1 MGKAPQKFQSRL
13 QLTLLVTIGS
23 WLVGAQVAGAQIGA
37 GVVPLPGANWGPAE
51 ADDETTTYAS
61 HVAPILQ
68 ENCVICHRTGSIGPM
83 SLVSYEQAKQ
93 FAPLIKSKVANRLMP
108 PWPLDKSVG
117 IQQFKNDISLTDDEI
132 ATIVRWV
139 DEGAPLG
146 DPAALP
152 EPLEWPEWEDA
163 WKYGEVFN
171 RPPDMVIRSPAYTVV
186 ANGMD
191 QTPPLRATLDELR
204 EERWIRAI
212 EIRSATPETRMVFHH
227 ANTSILMP
235 GESSD
240 DMERAELAASAM
252 GLEGY
257 IYPDDTGRVIRPGST
272 VSFNMHLVPIDHDVE
287 AILEL
292 GVWFHDSEPEFET
305 PGEVHFRISQ
315 TTGFGGFPGHSTD
328 PQISGSWPGLV
339 LPPNRLVTYR
349 STYVLD
355 RPARIYSLRGHFH
368 LRAKYAVL
376 EVIYPDGRY
385 ELINKVDWAHRW
397 HVSFLYDDDA
407 MPLLPKGTTVLVT
420 AVFDNTAANPGNP
433 DPDQWVTWGPRT
445 VDEMSHFRYGVT
457 WFDNEED
464 FDRLVAERERA
475 LAEKGP
481 IAVLDGR

>member
-1 MGKAPQKFQSRL
+1 
-13 QLTLLVTIGS
+13 
-23 WLVGAQVAGAQIGA
+23 
-37 GVVPLPGANWGPAE
+37 
-51 ADDETTTYAS
+51 
-61 HVAPILQ
+61 
-68 ENCVICHRTGSIGPM
+68 M
-83 SLVSYEQAKQ
+83 SLETYEQAKR
-93 FAPLIKSKVANRLMP
+93 FAPLIRLKVGNRLMP
-108 PWPLDKSVG
+108 PWPLDKGVG

-132 ATIVRWV
+132 ETIVGWV
-139 DEGAPLG
+139 AGGAPLG
-146 DPAALP
+146 DPGAVP
-152 EPLEWPEWEDA
+152 ELMEWPDWEDS
-163 WKYGEVFN
+163 WKYATVFN
-171 RPPDMVIRSPAYTVV
+171 RRPDMVIRSPAYTVV

-191 QTPPLRATLDELR
+191 QTPRLQVALDELR

-212 EIRSATPETRMVFHH
+212 EIRSGNPETRMVFHH
-227 ANTSILMP
+227 ANSSILMP
-235 GESSD
+235 GEDSD
-240 DMERAELAASAM
+240 DLERAELAGSAM

-257 IYPDDTGRVIRPGST
+257 IYPDDTGRVIRPGSS
-272 VSFNMHLVPIDHDVE
+272 VSFNMHLVPIDRDVE
-287 AILEL
+287 AVLEL
-292 GVWFHDSEPEFET
+292 GVWFYDSEPEFET

-339 LPPNRLVTYR
+339 LPPNRMVTYR

-355 RPARIYSLRGHFH
+355 KPARIYSLRGHFH

-376 EVIYPDGRY
+376 EVVYPDGRY
-385 ELINKVDWAHRW
+385 ELINKLDWAHQW

-457 WFDNEED
+457 WFDNQED

-481 IAVLDGR
+481 IALLERR